1 MRKPP
6 SRAIR
11 PSNKYSLSCPGHTMA
26 KSVGLSFERIPKTP
40 ALLVDYLYHAEKVQ
54 SFFPGLSASAFSGRP
69 GPGGP
74 WPHLAHRAALVETL
88 RRQNR
93 RWGASAK
100 TMENLDRLAGDHCRA
115 VVTGQQVGLF
125 TGPAYTIYK
134 ALTAVKLAEAY
145 RRRGVEAVPL
155 FWMATEDHDLEEV
168 GRTWNMAADSTLESV
183 QFAQESEGN
192 RFPVGPIA
200 LGPSIADHLDRFLQG
215 LPDSEF
221 KPVLA
226 ARLKRVY
233 REGNTFG
240 EAFAEVV
247 SFLLSEYGLI
257 LLDPQEPSLKKMARP
272 VFLQAVEAWEKLD
285 ELLGDRN
292 RQLAGA
298 GYSPQVSREAGTSFL
313 FWEQDG
319 KRRGVVGTRGG
330 FSLRG
335 NGEPLPDFPGLVERA
350 PEQVS
355 PNVLFRPVVQD
366 FLLPTLAYVAGP
378 SEVAYHAQIS
388 PLYHALGRVMPPV
401 VPRAGFTV
409 IERRM
414 QKLLAKYRLEFCD
427 LFGGSQALLQQIV
440 EGTVNQEVGN
450 SFDRLQCAIDRRLG
464 EMEGALKS
472 VDPTLVGAL
481 ETARKKIQ
489 YQLENLRS
497 KFVSAESRRRGILTR
512 QVNSLL
518 TTLYPSGG
526 FQERQINIFYF
537 LSRYGPEFL
546 DELYDAIDLSDPDH
560 KLIYL

>member
-1 MRKPP
+1 
-6 SRAIR
+6 
-11 PSNKYSLSCPGHTMA
+11 MA
-26 KSVGLSFERIPKTP
+26 KSVGLSFERIPKLP
-40 ALLVDYLYHAEKVQ
+40 ALLLDYLYHAEKVR
-54 SFFPGLSASAFSGRP
+54 SFFPGVPGSELSRP
-69 GPGGP
+69 PEPDGP
-74 WPHLAHRAALVETL
+74 WPRLAHRAALVETL
-88 RRQNR
+88 KRQNR
-93 RWGASAK
+93 LWGASAQ
-100 TMENLDRLAGDHCRA
+100 TMENLDRLAGDRCRA

-125 TGPAYTIYK
+125 TGPAYTVYK

-145 RRRGVEAVPL
+145 RRRGVEAVPV

-168 GRTWNMAADSTLESV
+168 GRTWILAADSTLEPV
-183 QFAQESEGN
+183 QFARESEGN
-192 RFPVGPIA
+192 RRPVGPIA
-200 LGPSIADHLDRFLQG
+200 FGPSIAGHLDRFLQG

-226 ARLKRVY
+226 ARLRRAY

-257 LLDPQEPSLKKMARP
+257 LLDPREPCLKQLAQP
-272 VFLQAVEAWEKLD
+272 VFLQVAEAWEKLD
-285 ELLGDRN
+285 ELLGGRN

-298 GYSPQVSREAGTSFL
+298 GYPPQVGREAGASFL
-313 FWEQDG
+313 FWEQSG
-319 KRRGVVGTRGG
+319 QRRGVVRTREG

-335 NGEPLPDFPGLVERA
+335 SSEALPDLRSLIEQA

-355 PNVLFRPVVQD
+355 PNVLLRPVVQD

-378 SEVAYHAQIS
+378 SEVAYHAQLS
-388 PLYHALGRVMPPV
+388 PLYQALGRVMPPV

-414 QKLLAKYRLEFCD
+414 QKLLARYRLEFCD
-427 LFGGSQALLQQIV
+427 LFRGSRALLKQVV

-450 SFDRLQCAIDRRLG
+450 RFDRLERAIDGRLG
-464 EMEGALKS
+464 EMEEPLKS
-472 VDPTLVGAL
+472 VDPTLAGAL
-481 ETARKKIQ
+481 GTARKKIR

-497 KFVSAESRRRGILTR
+497 KFVSAESRRREVLTR
-512 QVNSLL
+512 QVDSLL

-526 FQERQINIFYF
+526 FQERQVNIFYF

-546 DELYDAIDLSDPDH
+546 HELHDAIDLSDPDH
-560 KLIYL
+560 KLLYL

>member
-1 MRKPP
+1 MRKSR
-6 SRAIR
+6 SRADH
-11 PSNKYSLSCPGHTMA
+11 PSNKHSLSCLGHTMA

-40 ALLVDYLYHAEKVQ
+40 ALLLDYLYHAEKVRP
-54 SFFPGLSASAFSGRP
+54 FFPAIP
-69 GPGGP
+69 GSEFFGSPEPDGS
-74 WPHLAHRAALVETL
+74 WPLLAHREALVESL
-88 RRQNR
+88 KRQNR
-93 RWGASAK
+93 LWGASAK
-100 TMENLDRLAGDHCRA
+100 TMENLDRLADDRCRA

-125 TGPAYTIYK
+125 TGPAYTVYK

-145 RRRGVEAVPL
+145 RRRGVEAVPV

-168 GRTWNMAADSTLESV
+168 GRTWILAADSTLNSV
-183 QFAQESEGN
+183 QYAQESEGN
-192 RFPVGPIA
+192 RLPVGPISF
-200 LGPSIADHLDRFLQG
+200 GPSIAGHLDRFLQG

-221 KPVLA
+221 KPVLV

-240 EAFAEVV
+240 EAFAEMV

-257 LLDPQEPSLKKMARP
+257 LLDPREPTLKKMAKP
-272 VFLQAVEAWEKLD
+272 VFLQAAETWEKLD
-285 ELLGDRN
+285 ELLEGRD
-292 RQLAGA
+292 RQLAAA

-313 FWEQDG
+313 FWEQAG
-319 KRRGVVGTRGG
+319 KRRGVVGTREG

-335 NGEPLPDFPGLVERA
+335 SSEALPDLRGLIERV

-378 SEVAYHAQIS
+378 SEVAYYAQVS

-401 VPRAGFTV
+401 VLRASFTV
-409 IERRM
+409 VEKKM

-427 LFGGSQALLQQIV
+427 LFRGSQALLKQIV
-440 EGTVNQEVGN
+440 ERTVNQEVGN
-450 SFDRLQCAIDRRLG
+450 RFDRLERAIDSRLG
-464 EMEGALKS
+464 EMEEPLKS

-481 ETARKKIQ
+481 GTVRKKIH
-489 YQLENLRS
+489 YQLENLRA
-497 KFVSAESRRRGILTR
+497 KFVGAESRQQEILTR
-512 QVNSLL
+512 QVDTLL
-518 TTLYPSGG
+518 RTLYPSGG
-526 FQERQINIFYF
+526 LQERHINIFYF

-546 DELYDAIDLSDPDH
+546 EELYDSIDLSDPDH

>member
-1 MRKPP
+1 
-6 SRAIR
+6 
-11 PSNKYSLSCPGHTMA
+11 MA

-40 ALLVDYLYHAEKVQ
+40 ALLLDYLYRSEKVQ
-54 SFFPGLSASAFSGRP
+54 AFFPGVSGSEFSGTP
-69 GPGGP
+69 EPGGP
-74 WPHLAHRAALVETL
+74 GPRLAHRASLVETL
-88 RRQNR
+88 KRQNR
-93 RWGASAK
+93 LWGASAK

-134 ALTAVKLAEAY
+134 ALTAVRLAEAY
-145 RRRGVEAVPL
+145 RRRGVEAVPV

-168 GRTWNMAADSTLESV
+168 GRTWILAADSTLKSV
-183 QFAQESEGN
+183 QFAQKSEGN
-192 RFPVGPIA
+192 RLPVGPIA
-200 LGPSIADHLDRFLQG
+200 FDPSIAGHLDQFLQS

-247 SFLLSEYGLI
+247 SFLFSEYGLI
-257 LLDPQEPSLKKMARP
+257 LLDPREPALKKMARP
-272 VFLQAVEAWEKLD
+272 VFLQVAEAWEKLE

-292 RQLAGA
+292 RHLAGA

-313 FWEQDG
+313 FWELDG

-335 NGEPLPDFPGLVERA
+335 NSEVLPDLRDLIERA

-355 PNVLFRPVVQD
+355 PNVLLRPVVQD
-366 FLLPTLAYVAGP
+366 FLLPTLACVAGP
-378 SEVAYHAQIS
+378 SEVAYYAQIS

-427 LFGGSQALLQQIV
+427 LFRGSQALLKQIV
-440 EGTVNQEVGN
+440 EGTVNQELGAR
-450 SFDRLQCAIDRRLG
+450 FDRLESAIDSRLG
-464 EMEGALKS
+464 EMEEPLKS

-481 ETARKKIQ
+481 GTARKKIQ

-497 KFVSAESRRRGILTR
+497 KFVSAESRRREILTR
-512 QVNSLL
+512 QVDSLL

-526 FQERQINIFYF
+526 FQERQLSIFHF

-546 DELYDAIDLSDPDH
+546 EELYDAIDLSDPDH

>member
-1 MRKPP
+1 
-6 SRAIR
+6 
-11 PSNKYSLSCPGHTMA
+11 MA

-40 ALLVDYLYHAEKVQ
+40 ALLSDYLYHAEKVQ
-54 SFFPGLSASAFSGRP
+54 SFFPGVSGGESSGLP
-69 GPGGP
+69 EPEGPRLP
-74 WPHLAHRAALVETL
+74 PAVRAALVETL
-88 RRQNR
+88 KRQNR

-100 TMENLDRLAGDHCRA
+100 TMANLDHLAGDHCRA

-168 GRTWNMAADSTLESV
+168 GRTWILASDSTLKPV

-192 RFPVGPIA
+192 RLPVGPISF
-200 LGPSIADHLDRFLQG
+200 GPSIAGHLDQFLQG

-257 LLDPQEPSLKKMARP
+257 LLDPREPTLKKMARP
-272 VFLQAVEAWEKLD
+272 VFLQVAEAWEKLD
-285 ELLGDRN
+285 ELFGDRN

-298 GYSPQVSREAGTSFL
+298 GYTPQVGREAGASFL

-319 KRRGVVGTRGG
+319 KRRGVVSTPGG

-335 NGEPLPDFPGLVERA
+335 HSGVLPDLRDLIERA

-355 PNVLFRPVVQD
+355 PNVLLRPIVQD

-388 PLYHALGRVMPPV
+388 PLYHALGMGMPPV

-409 IERRM
+409 IERKM
-414 QKLLAKYRLEFCD
+414 QKLLTKYGLEFCD
-427 LFGGSQALLQQIV
+427 LFQGSRALLRQIV

-450 SFDRLQCAIDRRLG
+450 RFDRLESAIDSRLG
-464 EMEGALKS
+464 EMEEPLKS

-481 ETARKKIQ
+481 GTARKKIQ

-497 KFVSAESRRRGILTR
+497 KFVGAESRRREILTR
-512 QVNSLL
+512 QVDSLS

-526 FQERQINIFYF
+526 FQERQISILYF

-546 DELYDAIDLSDPDH
+546 EQLYDAIDLSDPDH
-560 KLIYL
+560 RLLYL

>member
-1 MRKPP
+1 
-6 SRAIR
+6 
-11 PSNKYSLSCPGHTMA
+11 MA

-40 ALLVDYLYHAEKVQ
+40 ALLLDYLYHAERVRT
-54 SFFPGLSASAFSGRP
+54 FFPGISGGQFSGAP
-69 GPGGP
+69 EPDGP
-74 WPHLAHRAALVETL
+74 WPRLAHRAALVETL
-88 RRQNR
+88 GRQNR

-100 TMENLDRLAGDHCRA
+100 TLENLDRLAGDRCRA

-134 ALTAVKLAEAY
+134 ALTAVKVAEAY

-155 FWMATEDHDLEEV
+155 FWMATEDHDLAEV
-168 GRTWNMAADSTLESV
+168 GRTWMLAADSTPESV
-183 QFAQESEGN
+183 QFDRDSEGN
-192 RFPVGPIA
+192 RLPVGPIA
-200 LGPSIADHLDRFLQG
+200 FGPSIAGHRDRFLQG

-226 ARLKRVY
+226 ARLKRAY

-257 LLDPQEPSLKKMARP
+257 LLDPREPTLKKMAQP
-272 VFLQAVEAWEKLD
+272 LFLQVAEAWEKLD
-285 ELLGDRN
+285 ELLGGRN

-298 GYSPQVSREAGTSFL
+298 GYPPQVGREAGTSFL
-313 FWEQDG
+313 FWEQEG
-319 KRRGVVGTRGG
+319 KRRGVVGARQG

-335 NGEPLPDFPGLVERA
+335 SSEALPDLRGLIEQA

-355 PNVLFRPVVQD
+355 PNVLLRPVVQD

-378 SEVAYHAQIS
+378 SEVAYHAQLS
-388 PLYHALGRVMPPV
+388 PLYQALGRVMPPV

-414 QKLLAKYRLEFCD
+414 QKLLARYRLEFCD
-427 LFGGSQALLQQIV
+427 LFRGSQALLKQIV

-450 SFDRLQCAIDRRLG
+450 RFDRLERTIDGRLG
-464 EMEGALKS
+464 EMEEPLKS
-472 VDPTLVGAL
+472 VDPTLAGAL
-481 ETARKKIQ
+481 GTARKKIR

-497 KFVSAESRRRGILTR
+497 KFVSAESRRREVLKR
-512 QVNSLL
+512 QVDSLL

-526 FQERQINIFYF
+526 FQERQVNIFYF

-546 DELYDAIDLSDPDH
+546 DDLHDAIDLSDPDH
-560 KLIYL
+560 KLLYL

>member
-6 SRAIR
+6 SRACH
-11 PSNKYSLSCPGHTMA
+11 PSNKDSLSCLGHTMA
-26 KSVGLSFERIPKTP
+26 KSVGLSFESIPKTP
-40 ALLVDYLYHAEKVQ
+40 ALLLDYLYHAERVRT
-54 SFFPGLSASAFSGRP
+54 FFPGISGGEFSATP
-69 GPGGP
+69 EPDGP
-74 WPHLAHRAALVETL
+74 WPRLAHRAALADTL
-88 RRQNR
+88 ERQNR

-100 TMENLDRLAGDHCRA
+100 TLENLDRLAGDRCRA

-145 RRRGVEAVPL
+145 RRRGVEAVPV

-168 GRTWNMAADSTLESV
+168 GRTWILAADSTLESV
-183 QFAQESEGN
+183 RFDRESEGN
-192 RFPVGPIA
+192 RLPVGPIA
-200 LGPSIADHLDRFLQG
+200 LGPSIAAHLDRFLQG

-226 ARLKRVY
+226 ARLRRAY

-257 LLDPQEPSLKKMARP
+257 LLDPREPSLKQLAQP
-272 VFLQAVEAWEKLD
+272 VFLQVAEAWEKLD

-298 GYSPQVSREAGTSFL
+298 GYPPQVGREAGTSFL
-313 FWEQDG
+313 FWEQEG
-319 KRRGVVGTRGG
+319 KRRGVVGARQG
-330 FSLRG
+330 FALRG
-335 NGEPLPDFPGLVERA
+335 SSEALPDLRGLIERA

-355 PNVLFRPVVQD
+355 PNVLLRPVVQD

-378 SEVAYHAQIS
+378 SEVAYHAQLS
-388 PLYHALGRVMPPV
+388 PLYQALGRVMPPV

-414 QKLLAKYRLEFCD
+414 QKLLARYRLEFCD
-427 LFGGSQALLQQIV
+427 LFRGSRALLKQIV

-450 SFDRLQCAIDRRLG
+450 RFDRLERAIDGRLG
-464 EMEGALKS
+464 EMEEPLKS
-472 VDPTLVGAL
+472 VDPTLAGAL
-481 ETARKKIQ
+481 GTARKKIR

-497 KFVSAESRRRGILTR
+497 KFVSAESRRREVLTR
-512 QVNSLL
+512 QVDSLL

-526 FQERQINIFYF
+526 FQERQVNIFYF

-546 DELYDAIDLSDPDH
+546 DELHDAIDLSDPDH
-560 KLIYL
+560 KLLYL

>member
-1 MRKPP
+1 
-6 SRAIR
+6 
-11 PSNKYSLSCPGHTMA
+11 MA

-40 ALLVDYLYHAEKVQ
+40 ALLLDYLYHAGKVQ
-54 SFFPGLSASAFSGRP
+54 SFFPWISGSEFSGTP
-69 GPGGP
+69 QSGGP
-74 WPHLAHRAALVETL
+74 FPRLAHRAALVEAL
-88 RRQNR
+88 KRQNR

-100 TMENLDRLAGDHCRA
+100 TMENLDRLAGDRCRA

-145 RRRGVEAVPL
+145 RRRGVDAVPV

-168 GRTWNMAADSTLESV
+168 GRTWILAADSTLESV
-183 QFAQESEGN
+183 QYAQESEGN
-192 RFPVGPIA
+192 RLPVGPIA
-200 LGPSIADHLDRFLQG
+200 FGPSIAGHLDRFLQG

-240 EAFAEVV
+240 EAFAQVV

-257 LLDPQEPSLKKMARP
+257 LLDPREPSLKQMAKP

-285 ELLGDRN
+285 ELLGGRI

-298 GYSPQVSREAGTSFL
+298 GYSPQVSREAGTRFL

-319 KRRGVVGTRGG
+319 ERRGVVGTREG

-335 NGEPLPDFPGLVERA
+335 SSELLADFRGLIERA

-366 FLLPTLAYVAGP
+366 FLLPTLATVAGP

-388 PLYHALGRVMPPV
+388 PLYHALGRAMPPV

-409 IERRM
+409 IDRRM

-427 LFGGSQALLQQIV
+427 LFRGSQAMLKQIV
-440 EGTVNQEVGN
+440 EGTVNQEVGD
-450 SFDRLQCAIDRRLG
+450 SFDRLESAIDRRLG
-464 EMEGALKS
+464 EMEEPLKS

-481 ETARKKIQ
+481 GTARKKIQ
-489 YQLENLRS
+489 YQLANLRS
-497 KFVSAESRRRGILTR
+497 KFVSAESRRREILTR
-512 QVNSLL
+512 QLNSLL

-526 FQERQINIFYF
+526 FQERHVNIFYF

-546 DELYDAIDLSDPDH
+546 EELYDAIDLSDPDH

>member
-1 MRKPP
+1 
-6 SRAIR
+6 
-11 PSNKYSLSCPGHTMA
+11 MA

-40 ALLVDYLYHAEKVQ
+40 ALLLDYLYHSEKVQ
-54 SFFPGLSASAFSGRP
+54 SFFPGVSGSEFSGTP
-69 GPGGP
+69 EPGGP
-74 WPHLAHRAALVETL
+74 GPRLAHRASLVDTL
-88 RRQNR
+88 KRQNR
-93 RWGASAK
+93 LWGASAK
-100 TMENLDRLAGDHCRA
+100 TMENLDRLAGDRCRA

-134 ALTAVKLAEAY
+134 ALTAVRLAEAY
-145 RRRGVEAVPL
+145 RRRGMEAVPV
-155 FWMATEDHDLEEV
+155 FWMATDDHDLEEV
-168 GRTWNMAADSTLESV
+168 GRTWILAADSTPKSV
-183 QFAQESEGN
+183 QFAQKSEGN
-192 RFPVGPIA
+192 RLPVGPIA
-200 LGPSIADHLDRFLQG
+200 FDPSIAGHLDQFLQS

-257 LLDPQEPSLKKMARP
+257 LLDPRDPTLKKMARP
-272 VFLQAVEAWEKLD
+272 VFLQVAEAWEKLE

-313 FWEQDG
+313 FWELDG
-319 KRRGVVGTRGG
+319 KRRGVVGARGG

-335 NGEPLPDFPGLVERA
+335 NSELLLDLRDLIEGA

-355 PNVLFRPVVQD
+355 PNVLLRPVVQD

-378 SEVAYHAQIS
+378 SEVAYYAQIS

-427 LFGGSQALLQQIV
+427 LFRGSQALLKQIV
-440 EGTVNQEVGN
+440 EGTVNQELGTR
-450 SFDRLQCAIDRRLG
+450 FDRLESAIDSRLG
-464 EMEGALKS
+464 EMEEPLKS
-472 VDPTLVGAL
+472 VDPTLAGAL
-481 ETARKKIQ
+481 GTARKKIR

-497 KFVSAESRRRGILTR
+497 KFVSAESRRREILTR
-512 QVNSLL
+512 QVDSLL

-526 FQERQINIFYF
+526 FQERQLSIFHF
-537 LSRYGPEFL
+537 VSRYGPEFL
-546 DELYDAIDLSDPDH
+546 EELYEAIDLSDPDH

>member
-1 MRKPP
+1 
-6 SRAIR
+6 
-11 PSNKYSLSCPGHTMA
+11 MA

-40 ALLVDYLYHAEKVQ
+40 ALLLDYLYHAGKVQ
-54 SFFPGLSASAFSGRP
+54 SFFPWISGSEFSGTP
-69 GPGGP
+69 QSGGP
-74 WPHLAHRAALVETL
+74 FPRLAHRAPLVEAL
-88 RRQNR
+88 KRQNR

-100 TMENLDRLAGDHCRA
+100 TMENLDRLAGDRCRA

-145 RRRGVEAVPL
+145 RRRGVDAVPV

-168 GRTWNMAADSTLESV
+168 GRTWILAADSTLESV
-183 QFAQESEGN
+183 QYAQESEGN
-192 RFPVGPIA
+192 RLPVGPIA
-200 LGPSIADHLDRFLQG
+200 FGPSIAGHLDRFLQG

-240 EAFAEVV
+240 EAFAQVV

-257 LLDPQEPSLKKMARP
+257 LLDPREPSLKQMAKP

-285 ELLGDRN
+285 ELLGGRI

-298 GYSPQVSREAGTSFL
+298 GYSPQVSREAGTRFL

-319 KRRGVVGTRGG
+319 ERRGVVGTREG

-335 NGEPLPDFPGLVERA
+335 SSELLADFRGLIERA

-366 FLLPTLAYVAGP
+366 FLLPTLATVAGP

-388 PLYHALGRVMPPV
+388 PLYHALGRAMPPV

-409 IERRM
+409 IDRRM

-427 LFGGSQALLQQIV
+427 LFRGSQAMLKQIV
-440 EGTVNQEVGN
+440 EGTVNQEVGD
-450 SFDRLQCAIDRRLG
+450 SFDRLESAIDRRLG
-464 EMEGALKS
+464 EMEEPLKS

-481 ETARKKIQ
+481 GTARKKIQ
-489 YQLENLRS
+489 YQLANLRS
-497 KFVSAESRRRGILTR
+497 KFVSAESRRREILTR
-512 QVNSLL
+512 QLNSLL

-526 FQERQINIFYF
+526 FQERHVNIFYF

-546 DELYDAIDLSDPDH
+546 EELYDAIDLSDPDH

>member
-1 MRKPP
+1 
-6 SRAIR
+6 
-11 PSNKYSLSCPGHTMA
+11 MA

-40 ALLVDYLYHAEKVQ
+40 ALLLDYLYHAERVRT
-54 SFFPGLSASAFSGRP
+54 FFPGISGGEFSGTP
-69 GPGGP
+69 EPDGP
-74 WPHLAHRAALVETL
+74 WPRLAHRAALVETL
-88 RRQNR
+88 EGQNR

-100 TMENLDRLAGDHCRA
+100 TLENLDRLAGDRCRA

-155 FWMATEDHDLEEV
+155 FWMATEDHDLAEV
-168 GRTWNMAADSTLESV
+168 GRTWMLAADSTPESV
-183 QFAQESEGN
+183 QFDRDSEGN
-192 RFPVGPIA
+192 RLPVGPIA
-200 LGPSIADHLDRFLQG
+200 FGPSIAGHRDRFLQG

-226 ARLKRVY
+226 ARLKRAY

-257 LLDPQEPSLKKMARP
+257 LLDPREPTLKKMAQP
-272 VFLQAVEAWEKLD
+272 LFLQVAEAWEKLD
-285 ELLGDRN
+285 ELLGGRN

-298 GYSPQVSREAGTSFL
+298 GYPPQVGREAGTSFL
-313 FWEQDG
+313 FWEQEG
-319 KRRGVVGTRGG
+319 KRRGVVGARQG

-335 NGEPLPDFPGLVERA
+335 SSEVLPDLRGLIERA

-355 PNVLFRPVVQD
+355 PNVLLRPVVQD

-378 SEVAYHAQIS
+378 SEVAYHAQLS
-388 PLYHALGRVMPPV
+388 PLYQALGRVMPPV

-427 LFGGSQALLQQIV
+427 LFRGSGALLKQIV

-450 SFDRLQCAIDRRLG
+450 RFDGLERAIDGRLG
-464 EMEGALKS
+464 EMEEPLKS
-472 VDPTLVGAL
+472 VDPTLAGAL
-481 ETARKKIQ
+481 GTARKKIR

-497 KFVSAESRRRGILTR
+497 KFVSAESRRREILTR
-512 QVNSLL
+512 QVDSLL

-526 FQERQINIFYF
+526 FQERQVNIFYF

-546 DELYDAIDLSDPDH
+546 DELHDAIDLSDPDH
-560 KLIYL
+560 KLLYL

>member
-1 MRKPP
+1 
-6 SRAIR
+6 
-11 PSNKYSLSCPGHTMA
+11 MA
-26 KSVGLSFERIPKTP
+26 KSVSLSFEKIPKSP
-40 ALLVDYLYHAEKVQ
+40 ALLLDYLYHAERVR
-54 SFFPGLSASAFSGRP
+54 SFFPRVSGSEFSGTP
-69 GPGGP
+69 EPGGP
-74 WPHLAHRAALVETL
+74 WPLLTHRPALVETL
-88 RRQNR
+88 KRQNR
-93 RWGASAK
+93 HWGASAQ
-100 TMENLDRLAGDHCRA
+100 TMENLDRLAGDRCRA

-125 TGPAYTIYK
+125 TGPAYTVYK

-145 RRRGVEAVPL
+145 RRRGVEAVPV

-168 GRTWNMAADSTLESV
+168 GRTWILAADSTLESV
-183 QFAQESEGN
+183 QFARESEGN
-192 RFPVGPIA
+192 RLPVGPIA
-200 LGPSIADHLDRFLQG
+200 FGPSISGHLDRFLQG

-226 ARLKRVY
+226 ARLKRIY

-247 SFLLSEYGLI
+247 SFLLSKYGLI
-257 LLDPQEPSLKKMARP
+257 LLDPREPTLKKMVKP
-272 VFLQAVEAWEKLD
+272 VFLQAVGAWEKLD

-292 RQLAGA
+292 RRLAGA
-298 GYSPQVSREAGTSFL
+298 GYPPQVSREAGTSFL
-313 FWEQDG
+313 FWEQSG
-319 KRRGVVGTRGG
+319 KRRGVVGAREG

-335 NGEPLPDFPGLVERA
+335 SSEALPDLRGLIERA

-414 QKLLAKYRLEFCD
+414 QRVLAKYRLEFRD
-427 LFGGSQALLQQIV
+427 LFQGSRALLKQIV

-450 SFDRLQCAIDRRLG
+450 RFDGLERAIDRRLG
-464 EMEGALKS
+464 EMEEPLKS

-481 ETARKKIQ
+481 GTARKKIQ
-489 YQLENLRS
+489 YQLESLRS
-497 KFVSAESRRRGILTR
+497 KFVSAESRRRDVLTR
-512 QVNSLL
+512 QVDSLL

>member
-1 MRKPP
+1 
-6 SRAIR
+6 
-11 PSNKYSLSCPGHTMA
+11 MA

-40 ALLVDYLYHAEKVQ
+40 ALLLDYLYHSEKVQ
-54 SFFPGLSASAFSGRP
+54 SFFPGVSGSEFSGTP
-69 GPGGP
+69 EPGGP
-74 WPHLAHRAALVETL
+74 GPHLAHRASLVETL
-88 RRQNR
+88 KRQNR
-93 RWGASAK
+93 LWGASAK
-100 TMENLDRLAGDHCRA
+100 TMENLDRLAGDRCRA

-125 TGPAYTIYK
+125 TGPAYSIYK
-134 ALTAVKLAEAY
+134 ALTAVRLAEAY
-145 RRRGVEAVPL
+145 RRRGMEAVPV
-155 FWMATEDHDLEEV
+155 FWMATDDHDLEEV
-168 GRTWNMAADSTLESV
+168 GRTWILAADSTPKSV
-183 QFAQESEGN
+183 QFAQKSEGN
-192 RFPVGPIA
+192 RLPVGPIA
-200 LGPSIADHLDRFLQG
+200 FDPSIAGHLDQFLQS

-257 LLDPQEPSLKKMARP
+257 LLDPRAPTLKKMARP
-272 VFLQAVEAWEKLD
+272 VFLQVAEAWEKLE

-313 FWEQDG
+313 FWELDG
-319 KRRGVVGTRGG
+319 KRRRVVGARGG

-335 NGEPLPDFPGLVERA
+335 NSEVLPDLRDLIERA

-355 PNVLFRPVVQD
+355 PNVLLRPVVQD

-378 SEVAYHAQIS
+378 SEVAYYAQIS

-427 LFGGSQALLQQIV
+427 LFRGSQALLKQIV
-440 EGTVNQEVGN
+440 EGTVNQELGTR
-450 SFDRLQCAIDRRLG
+450 FDRLESAIDSRLG
-464 EMEGALKS
+464 EMEEPLKS

-481 ETARKKIQ
+481 GTARKKIR

-497 KFVSAESRRRGILTR
+497 KFVSAESRRREILTR
-512 QVNSLL
+512 QVDSLL

-526 FQERQINIFYF
+526 FQERQLSIFHF
-537 LSRYGPEFL
+537 VSRYGPEFL
-546 DELYDAIDLSDPDH
+546 EELYEAIDLSDPDH

>member
-1 MRKPP
+1 
-6 SRAIR
+6 
-11 PSNKYSLSCPGHTMA
+11 MA

-40 ALLVDYLYHAEKVQ
+40 ALLLDYLYHSEKVQ
-54 SFFPGLSASAFSGRP
+54 SFFPGVSGSEFSGTP
-69 GPGGP
+69 EPGGP
-74 WPHLAHRAALVETL
+74 GPRLAHRAPLVETL
-88 RRQNR
+88 KRQNR
-93 RWGASAK
+93 LWGASAK
-100 TMENLDRLAGDHCRA
+100 TMENLDRLAGDRCRA

-134 ALTAVKLAEAY
+134 ALTAVRLAEAY
-145 RRRGVEAVPL
+145 RRRGMEAVPV
-155 FWMATEDHDLEEV
+155 FWMATDDHDLEEV
-168 GRTWNMAADSTLESV
+168 GRTWILAADSTPKPV
-183 QFAQESEGN
+183 QFAQKSEGN
-192 RFPVGPIA
+192 RLPVGPIA
-200 LGPSIADHLDRFLQG
+200 FDPSIAGHLDPFLQS

-257 LLDPQEPSLKKMARP
+257 LLDPRDPTLKKMARP
-272 VFLQAVEAWEKLD
+272 VFLQVAEAWEKLE

-313 FWEQDG
+313 FWELDG
-319 KRRGVVGTRGG
+319 KRRGVVGARGG

-335 NGEPLPDFPGLVERA
+335 NSELLLDLRDLIERA

-355 PNVLFRPVVQD
+355 PNVLLRPVVQD

-378 SEVAYHAQIS
+378 SEVAYYAQIS

-427 LFGGSQALLQQIV
+427 LFRGSQALLKQIV
-440 EGTVNQEVGN
+440 EGTVNQELGTR
-450 SFDRLQCAIDRRLG
+450 FDRLESAIDSRLG
-464 EMEGALKS
+464 EMEEPLKS

-481 ETARKKIQ
+481 GTARKKIR

-497 KFVSAESRRRGILTR
+497 KFVSAESRRREILTR
-512 QVNSLL
+512 QVDSLL

-526 FQERQINIFYF
+526 FQERQLSIFHF
-537 LSRYGPEFL
+537 VSRYGPEFL
-546 DELYDAIDLSDPDH
+546 EELYDAIDLSDPDH

>member
-1 MRKPP
+1 
-6 SRAIR
+6 
-11 PSNKYSLSCPGHTMA
+11 MA

-40 ALLVDYLYHAEKVQ
+40 ALLLDYLYHAEKVQ
-54 SFFPGLSASAFSGRP
+54 SFFPWVSGGEFSGLPEPDGP
-69 GPGGP
+69 GPR
-74 WPHLAHRAALVETL
+74 LAHRAALVETL
-88 RRQNR
+88 KRQNR

-134 ALTAVKLAEAY
+134 ALTAVRLAEAY

-155 FWMATEDHDLEEV
+155 FWMATEDHDLQEV
-168 GRTWNMAADSTLESV
+168 GRTWILAADSTLNSV

-192 RFPVGPIA
+192 RLPVGPMSF
-200 LGPSIADHLDRFLQG
+200 GPSIAGHLDRFLQR

-233 REGNTFG
+233 RERNTFG

-257 LLDPQEPSLKKMARP
+257 LLDPREPTLKKMARP
-272 VFLQAVEAWEKLD
+272 VFHQVAEAWEKLD
-285 ELLGDRN
+285 ELLGGRN

-313 FWEQDG
+313 FWEKDG
-319 KRRGVVGTRGG
+319 KRRGLVRTREG

-335 NGEPLPDFPGLVERA
+335 DSEVLPDLRGLIERA

-378 SEVAYHAQIS
+378 SEIAYYAQIS

-414 QKLLAKYRLEFCD
+414 QKLLDKYRLEFCD
-427 LFGGSQALLQQIV
+427 LFRGSRALLKQIV
-440 EGTVNQEVGN
+440 EETVNQEVGN
-450 SFDRLQCAIDRRLG
+450 RFDRLESAIDSRLG
-464 EMEGALKS
+464 EMEEPLKS

-481 ETARKKIQ
+481 GTVRKKIQ

-497 KFVSAESRRRGILTR
+497 KFVSAESRRREILTR
-512 QVNSLL
+512 QIDSLL
-518 TTLYPSGG
+518 TTLYPSGA
-526 FQERQINIFYF
+526 FQERHISIFYF

-546 DELYDAIDLSDPDH
+546 EELYDAIDPSDPDH

>member
-1 MRKPP
+1 
-6 SRAIR
+6 
-11 PSNKYSLSCPGHTMA
+11 MA

-40 ALLVDYLYHAEKVQ
+40 ALLLDYLYHTEKVQ
-54 SFFPGLSASAFSGRP
+54 SFFPWISGSEYSGTP
-69 GPGGP
+69 EPGGP
-74 WPHLAHRAALVETL
+74 WPRLAHRAALVEAL
-88 RRQNR
+88 KRQNR

-100 TMENLDRLAGDHCRA
+100 TMENLDRLAGDRCRA

-145 RRRGVEAVPL
+145 RRRGVEAVPV

-168 GRTWNMAADSTLESV
+168 GRTCILAADSTLESV
-183 QFAQESEGN
+183 QFAHESEGN
-192 RFPVGPIA
+192 RLPVGPIA
-200 LGPSIADHLDRFLQG
+200 FGPSIAAHLDRFLQG

-233 REGNTFG
+233 REGNSFG

-257 LLDPQEPSLKKMARP
+257 LLDPRDPSLKKMAKP
-272 VFLQAVEAWEKLD
+272 VFLQAAEGWEKLD

-298 GYSPQVSREAGTSFL
+298 GYSPQVSREAGTRFL

-319 KRRGVVGTRGG
+319 ERRGVVGAREG

-335 NGEPLPDFPGLVERA
+335 NSELLPDFRGLIERA

-366 FLLPTLAYVAGP
+366 FLLPTLATVAGP

-388 PLYHALGRVMPPV
+388 LLYQALGRVMPPV

-409 IERRM
+409 IETRM

-427 LFGGSQALLQQIV
+427 LFRGSQALLKQIV
-440 EGTVNQEVGN
+440 EGTVNQEVSD
-450 SFDRLQCAIDRRLG
+450 SFDRLESAIDRRLG
-464 EMEGALKS
+464 EMEEPLKS

-481 ETARKKIQ
+481 GTVRKKIQ

-497 KFVSAESRRRGILTR
+497 KFVSAESRRREILTR
-512 QVNSLL
+512 QVDNLL

-526 FQERQINIFYF
+526 FQERHVNIFYF

-546 DELYDAIDLSDPDH
+546 EELYDAIDLSDPDH

>member
-6 SRAIR
+6 SRASH
-11 PSNKYSLSCPGHTMA
+11 PSNKVSLSCLGHTMA

-40 ALLVDYLYHAEKVQ
+40 ALLLDYLYHAEKVRAL
-54 SFFPGLSASAFSGRP
+54 FPGVSGSEFSGTP
-69 GPGGP
+69 EPGGA
-74 WPHLAHRAALVETL
+74 WPRLPHRAALVETL
-88 RRQNR
+88 KRQNR
-93 RWGASAK
+93 LWGASAK
-100 TMENLDRLAGDHCRA
+100 TMENLDRLAGDRCRA

-125 TGPAYTIYK
+125 TGPSYTIYK

-145 RRRGVEAVPL
+145 RRRGVEAVPI

-168 GRTWNMAADSTLESV
+168 GRTWILAADSTLKSV

-192 RFPVGPIA
+192 RLPVGPIA
-200 LGPSIADHLDRFLQG
+200 FGPSIAGHLDQFLQG
-215 LPDSEF
+215 LPESEF

-257 LLDPQEPSLKKMARP
+257 LLDPREPTLKKMAQP
-272 VFLQAVEAWEKLD
+272 VFLQVAEAWETLD
-285 ELLGDRN
+285 ELLGSRN

-298 GYSPQVSREAGTSFL
+298 GYSPQVGREAGTSFL
-313 FWEQDG
+313 FWEQAG
-319 KRRGVVGTRGG
+319 KRRGVVGTREG

-335 NGEPLPDFPGLVERA
+335 NSEVLPDLRGLIERE

-355 PNVLFRPVVQD
+355 PNVLLRPVVQD

-378 SEVAYHAQIS
+378 SEIAYHAQIS

-427 LFGGSQALLQQIV
+427 LFRGSQALLKQIV

-450 SFDRLQCAIDRRLG
+450 RFDRLERAIDSRLG
-464 EMEGALKS
+464 AMEEPLKS

-481 ETARKKIQ
+481 GTVRKKIQ

-497 KFVSAESRRRGILTR
+497 KFVSAESRQREILTR
-512 QVNSLL
+512 QVDSLL
-518 TTLYPSGG
+518 MTLYPSGG
-526 FQERQINIFYF
+526 FQERHINIFYF

-546 DELYDAIDLSDPDH
+546 DQLYDAIDLSDPDH
-560 KLIYL
+560 RLIYL